1 MKPSPRQAH
10 QIAKDYK
17 KVVEHLISEQYA
29 KSEGDADNIIVGMS
43 EEWYNQIISE

>member
-29 KSEGDADNIIVGMS
+29 KTEDDADNIIVGMS
-43 EEWYNQIISE
+43 EEWYLSLIHI

>member
-1 MKPSPRQAH
+1 MKPSPKQAH

-17 KVVEHLISEQYA
+17 RVVEHLISEQYA
-29 KSEGDADNIIVGMS
+29 KTETDSDNIIVGMS

>member
-1 MKPSPRQAH
+1 MKPSPKQAH

-17 KVVEHLISEQYA
+17 RVVEHLISEQYA
-29 KSEGDADNIIVGMS
+29 KTESEADNIIVGMS